1 MSDDAGNNA
10 SGLRWAR
17 VGLTFGAAMSI
28 IGNVA
33 HTVLLKSD
41 VSLWLRIPFSVI
53 WPLALFIGI
62 EIFVRVRWRRS
73 PIDIM
78 GQFLL
83 IVPVSSVA
91 AVVSYQHLHAL
102 MKLANEDGFS
112 AMIGPLAIDG
122 LMLGSTIA
130 MLAIRASSLA
140 AEIPVPVKSEDI
152 EDLTEIALSDWDSA
166 IDELVPPSPELV
178 EATTRPAAVRVSRG
192 TVNPDHERAV
202 SMLLNDATRD
212 EIITETR
219 ISPATYGR
227 FAKVYKILRSDPD
240 AILDPA
246 KEKVRPEL
254 IDIIRA
260 ATQKEAVS

>member
-1 MSDDAGNNA
+1 MTDNAIHNA

-33 HTVLLKSD
+33 HTMLIRSD
-41 VSLWLRIPFSVI
+41 VSLLLRIPFSVI

-62 EIFVRVRWRRS
+62 EIFVRVAWRHS
-73 PIDIM
+73 PIDVL

-102 MKLANEDGFS
+102 MKLANEDNFS

-140 AEIPVPVKSEDI
+140 AARKTEVI
-152 EDLTEIALSDWDSA
+152 ETPIDVALSDWDRA
-166 IDELVPPSPELV
+166 IDELTPIEPPVVRPV
-178 EATTRPAAVRVSRG
+178 TRVWRG
-192 TVNPDHERAV
+192 AVNPGHERAV
-202 SMLLNDATRD
+202 SMLLDGATRD
-212 EIITETR
+212 EIIAETG
-219 ISPATYGR
+219 ISSATYGR
-227 FAKVYKILRSDPD
+227 LMKIQKILRNDPNAIID
-240 AILDPA
+240 ATR
-246 KEKVRPEL
+246 EKVRPEL
-254 IDIIRA
+254 IDTIRA
-260 ATQKEAVS
+260 GMQQEAKS

>member
-17 VGLTFGAAMSI
+17 VGLTFGAVMSI

-33 HTVLLKSD
+33 HTVLLDSD
-41 VSLWLRIPFSVI
+41 ISLWLRIPFSVI

-140 AEIPVPVKSEDI
+140 AEIPVPIKSE
-152 EDLTEIALSDWDSA
+152 EIALSDWDSA
-166 IDELVPPSPELV
+166 IDELVPPSSELV

-227 FAKVYKILRSDPD
+227 FAKVHKILRSDPD

-260 ATQKEAVS
+260 AAQKEAVSQ